1 MQIFDKQ
8 YTTKKVS
15 KFETDCNYFLGKLCR
30 KKKTNKTKT
39 NKLYKQRKTITK
51 TTKKREQKQMKSFYP
66 IRSC

>member
-30 KKKTNKTKT
+30 KKTNKTK
-39 NKLYKQRKTITK
+39 KLYKQRKTITK